1 MDGNKELLYLD
12 SVTANTI
19 ITTRLY
25 PELHSLLER
34 PGDHILR
41 MMASTLSPTLSQ
53 SFDSFLQLR
62 YVVKEPVSHGQFV
75 FEWMEKEP
83 LKMKEGEFV
92 QRTLRVVNQHHDT
105 GMVTAIV

>member
-41 MMASTLSPTLSQ
+41 MIASTLSPTLSQ

-62 YVVKEPVSHGQFV
+62 YVVKEPVSHGHFV

-83 LKMKEGEFV
+83 LKMKEGEFA

-105 GMVTAIV
+105 GMVTAVV